1 MILLNQALKIFSILS
16 LSLSLYSHAVFNPKT
31 SNGSPESQLQFLDK
45 SEIRIGTWNL
55 KRLGNGSKRYDLVAR
70 VINSN
75 MDVVSLQEVM
85 NPDGLQLLL
94 RYLPGWEAVL
104 SSRVGRNGYF
114 EYYAVLARRDL
125 VSFTSNEVVKDDL
138 DVWAREP
145 LLTCMKT
152 LHTSFCTVTVHVI
165 YGDSAKA
172 RDEEIKNL
180 SLLLEKLSPAHRSGL
195 ILVGDFNRELS
206 SKVFDLFTEKGF
218 YVTGNEKTTL
228 GENSYSNSYDHMIL
242 NLDKSRWTSVKKI
255 DISEVVCLK
264 NFNWCSTNVS
274 DHAPLVI
281 SLKNG

>member
-1 MILLNQALKIFSILS
+1 MFVNYLEKIFSVAALALS
-16 LSLSLYSHAVFNPKT
+16 LQSHAVFNERTFDPAEVNPQILNK
-31 SNGSPESQLQFLDK
+31 E
-45 SEIRIGTWNL
+45 EIRIGTWNL

-85 NPDGLQLLL
+85 NPDGLQQLLK
-94 RYLPGWEAVL
+94 YLPGWEAVL
-104 SSRVGRNGYF
+104 SSKVGRNGYF

-125 VSFTSNEVVKDDL
+125 VAFTSNSVVKDDL

-152 LHTSFCTVTVHVI
+152 LSTRFCMVTIHVI
-165 YGDSAKA
+165 YGDSVKA

-180 SLLLEKLSPAHRSGL
+180 SLLLERLSPTHKSGL

-206 SKVFDLFTEKGF
+206 SKVFNLFPEKGF
-218 YVTGNEKTTL
+218 YVAGNEKTTL
-228 GENSYSNSYDHMIL
+228 GENSYSNSYDHIIL
-242 NLDKSRWTSVKKI
+242 NLDKARWSTAKKV

-274 DHAPLVI
+274 DHAPVVI
-281 SLKNG
+281 SIKNK